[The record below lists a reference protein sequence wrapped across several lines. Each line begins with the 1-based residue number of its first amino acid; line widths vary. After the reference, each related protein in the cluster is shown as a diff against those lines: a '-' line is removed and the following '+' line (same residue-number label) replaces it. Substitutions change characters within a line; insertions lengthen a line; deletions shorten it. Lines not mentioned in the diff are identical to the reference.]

1 MRIFAGEL
9 KKSQPLKLL
18 ILYLVIVNTV
28 SFVMYGIDKRN
39 ASRKRWRTPEVH
51 LLGIA
56 VAGGSLGAWAG
67 MYTFRHKTR
76 HLKFKYG
83 IPVIGVLQAG
93 DGGILLVFAY
103 IYSVIR
109 FITSVMNYIL

>member
-18 ILYLVIVNTV
+18 FLYLIIVNTV

-83 IPVIGVLQAG
+83 IPVIGVLQVG
-93 DGGILLVFAY
+93 ME
-103 IYSVIR
+103 IYYFLSE
-109 FITSVMNYIL
+109 FI

>member
-1 MRIFAGEL
+1 M
-9 KKSQPLKLL
+9 KLL
-18 ILYLVIVNTV
+18 FLYLIIVNTV
-28 SFVMYGIDKRN
+28 SFVMYGINKRN

-83 IPVIGVLQAG
+83 IPVIGVLQVG
-93 DGGILLVFAY
+93 ME
-103 IYSVIR
+103 IYYFLSE
-109 FITSVMNYIL
+109 FI

>member
-18 ILYLVIVNTV
+18 ILYLIIVNTV

-83 IPVIGVLQAG
+83 IPVIGVLQVGMAVYYWYLP
-93 DGGILLVFAY
+93 ISIQL
-103 IYSVIR
+103 
-109 FITSVMNYIL
+109 